1 MVDSKERNGSRANG
15 ASSVIKGPQLKDP
28 ASRSGLVIV
37 DADPRLFPVHMNDHS
52 MLCLLFELVEHTPQH
67 GLALR
72 SRLAYFKSISCLSN
86 VDPDR
91 HEKLLDWKCFRTSIC
106 RTTYARLAKRI

>member
-1 MVDSKERNGSRANG
+1 MVDLKERNGSRANG

-28 ASRSGLVIV
+28 ASRSGLVTG
-37 DADPRLFPVHMNDHS
+37 DADPRLFPVDMNDHS
-52 MLCLLFELVEHTPQH
+52 MLCLSFELVERTPQH

-72 SRLAYFKSISCLSN
+72 SRFVYFKSISCFSN

-91 HEKLLDWKCFRTSIC
+91 QEKRLDWKCFRTSIC
-106 RTTYARLAKRI
+106 RTT